1 MPTLTLD
8 IALFGVFLAVNL
20 ITGLKYCGK
29 RQTFKEYAIG
39 DKQFSTATLTYF
51 LFRSDYITLSNSL
64 IDHHDYLH
72 PRYYLI
78 RCIPGY

>member
-20 ITGLKYCGK
+20 IIGLKYCGK
-29 RQTFKEYAIG
+29 RQTFKEYAMG

-51 LFRSDYITLSNSL
+51 LFRSDYVMLRNRLTDL
-64 IDHHDYLH
+64 HDYLH
-72 PRYYLI
+72 PRYYLT
-78 RCIPGY
+78 RRIPGY